1 MLLTAN
7 KCTSGCAQRIL
18 LKQYSERLNAGD
30 QASAP
35 VVSYLSCRPVEV
47 IGETAVDAPNL
58 VAIGSILHW
67 ADRNSI
73 VWGSGLIN
81 ENIKLAVKPKS
92 VLAVRGYLTWEKLKQ
107 QGIDSPQIFGD
118 PGVFLPW
125 LYPKQAPRWPLGII
139 PHYVDQDEPFVLQ
152 AAAGGAKIIDVTAP
166 LEEYAA
172 ALSCCERILSSSL
185 HGLIFA
191 HAYGIPSAWIKASN
205 RVLGDGFKFFDYYS
219 SIGIHKSDVPVL
231 TCDERLEALSKR
243 CHLPLRP
250 IDLGALRCALIEG
263 I

>member
-1 MLLTAN
+1 M
-7 KCTSGCAQRIL
+7 
-18 LKQYSERLNAGD
+18 
-30 QASAP
+30 
-35 VVSYLSCRPVEV
+35 EV
-47 IGETAVDAPNL
+47 IGEAAVGTRNL

-73 VWGSGLIN
+73 VWGSGLIS
-81 ENIKLAVKPKS
+81 ENIILAVKPRS

-107 QGIDSPQIFGD
+107 QGVDSPQIFGD

-139 PHYVDQDEPFVLQ
+139 PHYVDQDEPFVLH
-152 AAAGGAKIIDVTAP
+152 AAAGGAKIIDVSAP
-166 LEEYAA
+166 LEQYAA
-172 ALSCCERILSSSL
+172 ALSSCERILSSSL

-191 HAYGIPSAWIKASN
+191 HAYGIPGAWIKMSN
-205 RVLGDGFKFFDYYS
+205 RVIGDGFKFFDYYS
-219 SIGIHKSDVPVL
+219 SIGVNKSDVPML
-231 TCDERLEALSKR
+231 TSDARLEALSER

-250 IDLGALRCALIEG
+250 IDHGALRRALING